1 MAELRRCAE
10 MGLPNPRLFR
20 SDPNLRRLQADPE
33 FQMFLSGLRKEFDQY
48 RAEFAL
54 DDESEPQ

>member
-10 MGLPNPRLFR
+10 MGVPNPRLFR
-20 SDPNLRRLQADPE
+20 SDPYVSRLQAEPE
-33 FQMFLSGLRKEFDQY
+33 FQSFLSGLRKEFDQF

-54 DDESEPQ
+54 DDESERS